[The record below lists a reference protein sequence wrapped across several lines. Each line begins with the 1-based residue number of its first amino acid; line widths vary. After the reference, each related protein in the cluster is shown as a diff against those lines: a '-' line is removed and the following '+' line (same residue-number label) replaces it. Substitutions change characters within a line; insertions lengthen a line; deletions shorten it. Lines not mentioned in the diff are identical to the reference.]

1 MFSSVNSQLDG
12 IFAVSELSWCLLFLL
27 MASSA
32 EITREHDLKDK
43 DSSENGQNSTM
54 FSSKPPKY
62 QENGTEESWSKS
74 LENLPIFTR
83 KHIGLHRDNVE
94 RRNLKEAEL
103 YQ

>member
-1 MFSSVNSQLDG
+1 
-12 IFAVSELSWCLLFLL
+12 

-32 EITREHDLKDK
+32 EITGEQDFKDK
-43 DSSENGQNSTM
+43 DGSENGQNSAM

-83 KHIGLHRDNVE
+83 KHIDLHRDKCGKKK
-94 RRNLKEAEL
+94 LKEAEL
-103 YQ
+103 CQ

>member
-1 MFSSVNSQLDG
+1 
-12 IFAVSELSWCLLFLL
+12 

-32 EITREHDLKDK
+32 EITGEHDLKDK
-43 DSSENGQNSTM
+43 DGSENGQNSTM

-83 KHIGLHRDNVE
+83 KHIDLHRDKCGKKKLKGGGTVTVNKTLKRGAKFQEE
-94 RRNLKEAEL
+94 RYLRKWEMESF
-103 YQ
+103 